1 RRRVGGSRRR
11 ARRGRDPPHLDGPRR
26 HPRRLRSRAHRAG
39 CRGGACAGHRLG
51 RCRRARALRRSL
63 CPHRRRGGPR
73 RVDLPLRRG
82 RGRPAQGG
90 ARCARNRR
98 AATHGGRMSEVA
110 FDERGLVPAIVQDAA
125 TGTVLMLA
133 YMDKEALDATLR
145 TREVHFHSRSRGRL
159 WKKGET
165 SGNVL
170 HLVDIAL
177 DCDADALLVKA
188 HPAGPTCHTGAATC
202 FSPQSDMD
210 LGRFLTELAATLIE
224 RKRDLPAGSY
234 SAELFRGGTEAIAAK
249 LVEEAT
255 ETAAALRG
263 EGRARTI
270 SELTDLLYVM
280 LVLAT
285 DIGASPDEIRPSLEA
300 KRAAAPAR
308 RVQREGR

>member
-1 RRRVGGSRRR
+1 MSEREGCAPANVDPERVG
-11 ARRGRDPPHLDGPRR
+11 
-26 HPRRLRSRAHRAG
+26 
-39 CRGGACAGHRLG
+39 
-51 RCRRARALRRSL
+51 
-63 CPHRRRGGPR
+63 
-73 RVDLPLRRG
+73 
-82 RGRPAQGG
+82 
-90 ARCARNRR
+90 
-98 AATHGGRMSEVA
+98 
-110 FDERGLVPAIVQDAA
+110 FDEWGLVPAIVQDAA
-125 TGTVLMLA
+125 IGVVLMLA
-133 YMDKEALDATLR
+133 YMDREALDATLR

-170 HLVDIAL
+170 HLVDVAL
-177 DCDADALLVKA
+177 DCDADALLVKV

-285 DIGASPDEIRPSLEA
+285 DIGASPDEIRTSLEA